1 MSSPAHDD
9 LRDGAILP
17 LFPLPDFV
25 IFPGVVAPL
34 HIFEPRYRQMMETI
48 LDGSG
53 RLCMGVLRDGAR
65 GRHRG
70 APEFWGL
77 GCACRLVDYEKLPD
91 GRYNILIEGLAKVR
105 MKEVP
110 SQRLFRLVRIEQV
123 ATAAEPPVLPE
134 RDAQVRALMRR
145 IIAASPDAPPEF
157 AAQVDEVELAP
168 LLHLM
173 AYHCPVPVEEKLKLF
188 YATSY
193 AHLCDRLIKLYQT
206 VEF

>member
-1 MSSPAHDD
+1 MSPNPTDLPHDGD
-9 LRDGAILP
+9 VLP

-34 HIFEPRYRQMMETI
+34 HIFEPRYRQMMAAI

-53 RLCMGVLRDGAR
+53 RLCMGVLREGAR

-70 APEFWGL
+70 TPEFWGL
-77 GCACRLVDYEKLPD
+77 GCACRLMDYEKLPD

-110 SQRLFRLVRIEQV
+110 SQKLFRLVKLECV
-123 ATAAEPPVLPE
+123 ETAAEPPVLPE

-145 IIAASPDAPPEF
+145 IIAASPDVPPEI
-157 AAQVDEVELAP
+157 ASQVEEVELAP

-173 AYHCPVPVEEKLKLF
+173 AYHCPVPIEEKLKLF
-188 YATSY
+188 YTTTY
-193 AHLCDRLIKLYQT
+193 AHLCDRLIKLYET
-206 VEF
+206 VQF